1 MDTIS
6 RDNNSGGLLPWAGAI
21 LGGIGLLLGGIALA
35 KVSSLG
41 TKVTDDNTALT
52 SKVEEVSANAT
63 KALRTATDAKTG
75 SDNLQQVVPWIQQ
88 AGPVITA
95 LQEDVKALKAKGV
108 SSSTAN
114 GTKGPVTAGKDEYV
128 VKAGDTGGKIAAA
141 TGFKVSELEAVN
153 PGINWTK
160 LQQNQKLKLP
170 AKK

>member
-41 TKVTDDNTALT
+41 TKVGDDKTELT
-52 SKVEEVSANAT
+52 TKIESVEGSAN
-63 KALRTATDAKTG
+63 KALRAATDAKTG

-108 SSSTAN
+108 STPAN

-128 VKAGDTGGKIAAA
+128 VKAGDTGSKIATA
-141 TGFKVSELEAVN
+141 TGFKLPELEAVN
-153 PGINWTK
+153 PGINWNK
-160 LQQNQKLKLP
+160 LQVNQKLKLP

>member
-6 RDNNSGGLLPWAGAI
+6 RDNNTGGLLPWAGAI

-41 TKVTDDNTALT
+41 TKVADDNSALT
-52 SKVEEVSANAT
+52 TKVEEVSASAS
-63 KALRTATDAKTG
+63 KALRTATDAKAG

-108 SSSTAN
+108 STPAN
-114 GTKGPVTAGKDEYV
+114 GNKGPVVAGKDEYV

-153 PGINWTK
+153 PGINWNR
-160 LQQNQKLKLP
+160 LQPNQKIKLP